1 MTAFAAQAP
10 DHGPSPAEIY
20 IHRVLAH
27 LPSTPALRAHIAM
40 DLRSHIAER
49 MEQGQSIDDVVRQL
63 GDPSTLAESY
73 LGAVPLIAATFGDR
87 AIAKIIDFGAL
98 WIGTL
103 AVLLVAVWL
112 VTDAGQP
119 RVQALFFVV
128 PLSLGLGSLALVI
141 YTIAAEYR
149 TGQTLGKRLRHLR
162 VVRESGASIS
172 LGQSFVRQ
180 FPTFLQ
186 IGLVDCLFAL
196 FTDKNQRAFE
206 IISKTRVVHDPPD
219 EPVA

>member
-1 MTAFAAQAP
+1 MTAFAAQVSSSV
-10 DHGPSPAEIY
+10 PSPVEIY
-20 IHRVLAH
+20 IQRVLAH
-27 LPSTPALRAHIAM
+27 LPAAPTLRAQIAM

-63 GDPSTLAESY
+63 GDPATLAESY

-87 AIAKIIDFGAL
+87 AIAKIVDVVVV
-98 WIGTL
+98 WICCAAFILG
-103 AVLLVAVWL
+103 
-112 VTDAGQP
+112 VTWMTVGFTPEPLYFA
-119 RVQALFFVV
+119 A
-128 PLSLGLGSLALVI
+128 PLSFGLAALVLVI
-141 YTIAAEYR
+141 YTITAEYR
-149 TGQTLGKRLRHLR
+149 TGQTIGKRMNHLR

-180 FPTFLQ
+180 LPTFLQ

-206 IISKTRVVHDPPD
+206 IISKTRVVRVLPD
-219 EPVA
+219 ESGA